1 MGGINYQTAEKIKNI
16 KEDIVAGKELKEI
29 IKKYFTNSKN
39 KLHKWLLTNQAQ
51 FSGEELKYLEYVIA
65 AEVITEEDIDITP
78 KPKENTSIVT
88 NTSNIV
94 VSNVSNLTRKERENI
109 VFSDIIIEKLLKL
122 IQGEEEKALIEI
134 PKELRNL
141 ADLKIQNVRVS
152 GKIYKEFAS
161 ICKENNVTITDATN
175 LMFTEFINK
184 YKK

>member
-1 MGGINYQTAEKIKNI
+1 MGGINYQTLEKIKNI
-16 KEDIVAGKELKEI
+16 KNDIGDGKEIKEI

-39 KLHKWLLTNQAQ
+39 KLHKWLVTNQAQ
-51 FSGEELKYLEYVIA
+51 FNGEELKYLEYVIA
-65 AEVITEEDIDITP
+65 PEVITEEERDITP

-94 VSNVSNLTRKERENI
+94 VSNLTRKERENI
-109 VFSDIIIEKLLKL
+109 VFSDVIIEKLLKL
-122 IQGEEEKALIEI
+122 IQGEEEKSLIEI

-141 ADLKIQNVRVS
+141 GDLKIQNVRVS
-152 GKIYKEFAS
+152 AKIYKEFAS

>member
-16 KEDIVAGKELKEI
+16 KNDIGAGKEIKEI
-29 IKKYFTNSKN
+29 VKKYFTNSKN
-39 KLHKWLLTNQAQ
+39 KLHKWLDINQSH
-51 FSGEELKYLEYVIA
+51 FNGEELAYLEYVINA
-65 AEVITEEDIDITP
+65 GEVIIEKKDITP
-78 KPKENTSIVT
+78 AEEERNLIATT
-88 NTSNIV
+88 
-94 VSNVSNLTRKERENI
+94 NLTIANMSRKDREN
-109 VFSDIIIEKLLKL
+109 FLLSDIVIEKLLNLLNNSIK
-122 IQGEEEKALIEI
+122 ENIEI

>member
-1 MGGINYQTAEKIKNI
+1 MGGINYQTLEKIKNI
-16 KEDIVAGKELKEI
+16 KGDIATGKELKDI
-29 IKKYFTNSKN
+29 LKKYFTNSKN
-39 KLHKWLLTNQAQ
+39 KLHKWLVTNQNQ
-51 FSGEELKYLEYVIA
+51 FTGEELAYLEYVIA
-65 AEVITEEDIDITP
+65 AEVITEDIDITP

-94 VSNVSNLTRKERENI
+94 VSNLTRKERENI
-109 VFSDIIIEKLLKL
+109 VFSDVIIEKLLKL
-122 IQGEEEKALIEI
+122 IQGEEEKSLIEI

>member
-1 MGGINYQTAEKIKNI
+1 MGGINYQTLEKIKNI
-16 KEDIVAGKELKEI
+16 KEDIAAGKEPKEI
-29 IKKYFTNSKN
+29 TKKYFTNSKN
-39 KLHKWLLTNQAQ
+39 KLHKWLDTNQSH
-51 FSGEELKYLEYVIA
+51 FNGEELAYLEYVINA
-65 AEVITEEDIDITP
+65 GEVITEKEDITP
-78 KPKENTSIVT
+78 EEEERNLIATT
-88 NTSNIV
+88 
-94 VSNVSNLTRKERENI
+94 NLTIANMSRKDREN
-109 VFSDIIIEKLLKL
+109 FLLSDIVIEKLLNLLNNSIK
-122 IQGEEEKALIEI
+122 EHIEI

>member
-1 MGGINYQTAEKIKNI
+1 MGGINYQTLEKIKNI
-16 KEDIVAGKELKEI
+16 KEDIAAGKELKEI

-39 KLHKWLLTNQAQ
+39 KLHKWLVTNQAQ
-51 FSGEELKYLEYVIA
+51 FNGEELKYLEYVIA
-65 AEVITEEDIDITP
+65 AEVITEDIDITP

-94 VSNVSNLTRKERENI
+94 VSNLTRKERENI
-109 VFSDIIIEKLLKL
+109 VFSDVIIEKLLKL
-122 IQGEEEKALIEI
+122 IQGEKEKSLIEI

-141 ADLKIQNVRVS
+141 EDLKIQNVRVS
-152 GKIYKEFAS
+152 GKIYKEFVS

-175 LMFTEFINK
+175 FMFREFIDK

>member
-16 KEDIVAGKELKEI
+16 KNDIGAGKEIKEI
-29 IKKYFTNSKN
+29 VKKYFTNSKN
-39 KLHKWLLTNQAQ
+39 KLHKWLDINQSH
-51 FSGEELKYLEYVIA
+51 FNGEELAYLEYVINA
-65 AEVITEEDIDITP
+65 GEVITEKEDITP
-78 KPKENTSIVT
+78 EEEERNLIATT
-88 NTSNIV
+88 
-94 VSNVSNLTRKERENI
+94 NLTIANMSRKDREN
-109 VFSDIIIEKLLKL
+109 FLLSDIVIEKLLNLLNNSIK
-122 IQGEEEKALIEI
+122 ENIEI

>member
-1 MGGINYQTAEKIKNI
+1 MGGINYQTLEKIKNI
-16 KEDIVAGKELKEI
+16 KNDIGAGKELKEI

-39 KLHKWLLTNQAQ
+39 KLHKWLVTNQAQ
-51 FSGEELKYLEYVIA
+51 FNGEELKYLEYVIA
-65 AEVITEEDIDITP
+65 PEVIEDIDITP

-94 VSNVSNLTRKERENI
+94 VSNLTRKERENI
-109 VFSDIIIEKLLKL
+109 VFSDVIIEKLLKL
-122 IQGEEEKALIEI
+122 IQGEEEKSLIEI